1 MNGTLLLLTLKP
13 GSTATLHF
21 DGAAPEVLFSN
32 HPQWFN
38 DHDEIITVAGHH
50 VDNLFDA
57 SRRWD
62 DTPMRFTWL
71 VEPRG
76 IERNSVWLPV
86 IAVFLAL
93 AAPVAIIWTVRR
105 DRNLQ
110 RALFSLDGLD
120 IPPEEE

>member
-1 MNGTLLLLTLKP
+1 
-13 GSTATLHF
+13 
-21 DGAAPEVLFSN
+21 
-32 HPQWFN
+32 
-38 DHDEIITVAGHH
+38 